1 MADHPVF
8 EWMPSGARPPG
19 EGATACVELRGKS
32 VLVCRV
38 EGRLHAVENRCP
50 HAGAALDGGRLD
62 GHVLECPLH
71 GGRLDVRDGSPVE
84 VPIRKPA
91 ERFAVREGLTG
102 LVEVLL
108 PQSS

>member
-1 MADHPVF
+1 MAETPVF
-8 EWMPSGARPPG
+8 EWVSSGTRPPG
-19 EGATACVELRGKS
+19 EGDSVCALLRGQR

-50 HAGAALDGGRLD
+50 HAGVALDGGRLD

-71 GGRLDVRDGSPVE
+71 GGRLDVRDGSAVE

-91 ERFAVREGLTG
+91 LRFAVREGLTG
-102 LVEVLL
+102 LVEILL
-108 PQSS
+108 PQAS

>member
-1 MADHPVF
+1 MAEAPVF
-8 EWMPSGARPPG
+8 EWVSSGARPPA
-19 EGATACVELRGKS
+19 EGDTLCALLRGRS

-38 EGRLHAVENRCP
+38 EGQLHAVENRCP

-91 ERFAVREGLTG
+91 LRYAVREGFAG

-108 PQSS
+108 PQPS

>member
-1 MADHPVF
+1 MAETPVF
-8 EWMPSGARPPG
+8 EWVSSSARPPG
-19 EGATACVELRGKS
+19 ESATLRVEMRGRGI
-32 VLVCRV
+32 LVCRV
-38 EGRLHAVENRCP
+38 EGRLHAIEDRCP
-50 HAGAALDGGRLD
+50 HAGVSLDGGCLD

-108 PQSS
+108 PQAS